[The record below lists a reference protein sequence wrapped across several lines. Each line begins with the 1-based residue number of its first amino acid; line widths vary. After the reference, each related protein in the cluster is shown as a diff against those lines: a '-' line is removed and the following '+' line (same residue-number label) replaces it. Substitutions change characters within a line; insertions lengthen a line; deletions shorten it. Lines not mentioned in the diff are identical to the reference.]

1 MNISRYFHTVKYLK
15 PIQIRCQLWYRIR
28 RFWRKLVNHSY
39 PISVQKETYPLKFSP
54 WIDKNNSFDN
64 YAFTF
69 LNLTYRF
76 KAGGSSGVSRDRGND
91 MIIDWNFGQFGKL
104 WAYNLNY
111 MDCLLQPEMDKQT
124 GIRLIEDFINGLYA
138 NRTGLDPYP
147 IALRGI
153 NWIKFFSRYAVVNT
167 RYSSSLYAQY
177 KILLDNLE
185 YHLLGNHLLED
196 GFSLLFGAF
205 FFKDEKMFQK
215 ACDIIITE
223 LNEQILEDGAHFELS
238 PMYHQIILDR
248 LLDCINLAWNNN
260 RFKEQEPLLALMKK
274 KATCMIKWLNA
285 MTFSNGQIPLLND
298 SAPNIAPTTE
308 RLNQYTIQ
316 LNVISDHLIRDI
328 RSNLYNHLLS
338 QSGYRRFNGSNYEC
352 IIDIGP
358 IGPAYQPGHAH
369 ADTFSFVLN
378 INDQPFIVDPGI
390 STYESGPFR
399 LKERGTACHNTVT
412 VSDKDSSEVWSS
424 FRVGN
429 RANVEILKEDN
440 TTILASHD
448 GYIDLETIHKRHWNF
463 SVNKVEITDWIDGQ
477 NTQGKAHF
485 WFSFEILPML
495 KGQTVIA
502 NSTTITFGNADSIK
516 LIKAQ
521 IPTGYNLFQ
530 SSYKLEITFRNQ
542 LTTIITPSIYP
553 SHEDSFSDR
562 QLSSRSKCS
571 GLENL

>member
-1 MNISRYFHTVKYLK
+1 M
-15 PIQIRCQLWYRIR
+15 
-28 RFWRKLVNHSY
+28 RFSL
-39 PISVQKETYPLKFSP
+39 
-54 WIDKNNSFDN
+54 WIDKKNSFNN

-69 LNLTYRF
+69 LNLAYKF
-76 KAGGSSGVSRDRGND
+76 EAGSSSGVSQDRRNNT
-91 MIIDWNFGQFGKL
+91 IIDWNFGQFGKL

-111 MDCLLQPEMDKQT
+111 MDYLLQPEIDEQT
-124 GIRLIEDFINGLYA
+124 GIRLIEEFINGLSS

-153 NWIKFFSRYAVVNT
+153 NWIKFFSRYSIANT

-177 KILLDNLE
+177 KILFDNLE

-205 FFKDEKMFQK
+205 FFRDEKMFQK
-215 ACDIIITE
+215 ACDMITTE

-248 LLDCINLAWNNN
+248 LLDCINLVRNNN
-260 RFKEQEPLLALMKK
+260 QFKEQEPLLALMKE
-274 KATCMIKWLNA
+274 KATSMIKWLNA

-308 RLNQYTIQ
+308 LLNQYAVR
-316 LNVISDHLIRDI
+316 LNVISGHLIRDI
-328 RSNLYNHLLS
+328 CSHPCNLLS

-390 STYESGPFR
+390 SIYELVPFR
-399 LKERGTACHNTVT
+399 LKERGTASHNTVT

-440 TTILASHD
+440 ATILASHD
-448 GYIDLETIHKRHWNF
+448 GYCTLETTHKRQWNF
-463 SVNKVEITDWIDGQ
+463 SANKVEITDWLNGQ
-477 NTQGKAHF
+477 ITQGKAHC
-485 WFSFEILPML
+485 WFSIETSPIL
-495 KGQTVIA
+495 KEQTVIA
-502 NSTTITFGNADSIK
+502 NSTTITFGNADSVK

-530 SSYKLEITFRNQ
+530 SNYKLEIAFRNK
-542 LTTIITPSIYP
+542 LTTIITPDIHP
-553 SHEDSFSDR
+553 SHEDSFFNR
-562 QLSSRSKCS
+562 QLSS
-571 GLENL
+571 